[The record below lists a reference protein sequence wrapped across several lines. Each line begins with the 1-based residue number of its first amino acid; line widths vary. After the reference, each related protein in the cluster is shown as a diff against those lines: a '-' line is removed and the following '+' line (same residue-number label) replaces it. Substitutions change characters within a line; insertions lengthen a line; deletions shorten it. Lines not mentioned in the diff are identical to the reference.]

1 MTDIETIPKSPSVQ
15 LDLLLPSSAR
25 RSNPFLIIN
34 SNNLLSCSGFL
45 GLWFPRFGTEG
56 HIRGRK
62 GMRNQLPLS
71 QAGSANKQCLYNPN
85 PTDHRCNAVAA
96 LKGRL
101 HKCALRSLTLFA
113 LSRPHEATRTPS
125 HCRVAAPHSLQT
137 PPPVPHR

>member
-25 RSNPFLIIN
+25 GSNPFLIIN

-62 GMRNQLPLS
+62 GMRNQLLLS
-71 QAGSANKQCLYNPN
+71 QAGSANKQCLHNPN
-85 PTDHRCNAVAA
+85 PTRCNAVAA

-101 HKCALRSLTLFA
+101 CQCQCTLRGLTLFA
-113 LSRPHEATRTPS
+113 PPLRS
-125 HCRVAAPHSLQT
+125 HCTLVAAPHTHSLQT
-137 PPPVPHR
+137 PVPHR